1 LIKHDPL
8 LKRRGFFHLKIFW
21 KFWVFIGN
29 DYTMKKVLRL
39 TENDLIR
46 IVKRVIN
53 EQATNTPVKKYDKIK
68 VMMNLKPGSPNS
80 TDVVTLIVREV
91 GGDFITV
98 VEGDDEASRYGF
110 LSEPQKFNFNPIALS
125 ITDVGD
131 IIEINGVQTQ
141 NGKVLLRK
149 PNGPTKPKPRTP
161 QPPKPTPNSFIGKT
175 VNFYFDE
182 QQQQIL
188 STFRIDSIENKN
200 QTLVLNVTDLRGK
213 GKDTLTVRCDQ
224 LITALKRGVNPNL
237 QSMKSKTTS
246 FFNRELTSKL
256 LNKFCKAD
264 FAQSG
269 QQSQEPM
276 V

>member
-1 LIKHDPL
+1 
-8 LKRRGFFHLKIFW
+8 
-21 KFWVFIGN
+21 
-29 DYTMKKVLRL
+29 MKKVLRL

-68 VMMNLKPGSPNS
+68 VMMNLKFGSPNS

-131 IIEINGVQTQ
+131 IIEINGA
-141 NGKVLLRK
+141 R
-149 PNGPTKPKPRTP
+149 
-161 QPPKPTPNSFIGKT
+161 
-175 VNFYFDE
+175 
-182 QQQQIL
+182 
-188 STFRIDSIENKN
+188 TFRIDSIENKN

-224 LITALKRGVNPNL
+224 LITAPKRGVNPNL

-264 FAQSG
+264 FAQVG
-269 QQSQEPM
+269 QQPEEPM

>member
-1 LIKHDPL
+1 
-8 LKRRGFFHLKIFW
+8 
-21 KFWVFIGN
+21 
-29 DYTMKKVLRL
+29 
-39 TENDLIR
+39 
-46 IVKRVIN
+46 
-53 EQATNTPVKKYDKIK
+53 
-68 VMMNLKPGSPNS
+68 
-80 TDVVTLIVREV
+80 
-91 GGDFITV
+91 
-98 VEGDDEASRYGF
+98 
-110 LSEPQKFNFNPIALS
+110 
-125 ITDVGD
+125 
-131 IIEINGVQTQ
+131 
-141 NGKVLLRK
+141 
-149 PNGPTKPKPRTP
+149 
-161 QPPKPTPNSFIGKT
+161 
-175 VNFYFDE
+175 
-182 QQQQIL
+182 L

>member
-1 LIKHDPL
+1 
-8 LKRRGFFHLKIFW
+8 
-21 KFWVFIGN
+21 
-29 DYTMKKVLRL
+29 
-39 TENDLIR
+39 
-46 IVKRVIN
+46 
-53 EQATNTPVKKYDKIK
+53 
-68 VMMNLKPGSPNS
+68 
-80 TDVVTLIVREV
+80 
-91 GGDFITV
+91 
-98 VEGDDEASRYGF
+98 
-110 LSEPQKFNFNPIALS
+110 
-125 ITDVGD
+125 
-131 IIEINGVQTQ
+131 
-141 NGKVLLRK
+141 
-149 PNGPTKPKPRTP
+149 
-161 QPPKPTPNSFIGKT
+161 
-175 VNFYFDE
+175 
-182 QQQQIL
+182 L

-224 LITALKRGVNPNL
+224 LITAPKRGVNPNL